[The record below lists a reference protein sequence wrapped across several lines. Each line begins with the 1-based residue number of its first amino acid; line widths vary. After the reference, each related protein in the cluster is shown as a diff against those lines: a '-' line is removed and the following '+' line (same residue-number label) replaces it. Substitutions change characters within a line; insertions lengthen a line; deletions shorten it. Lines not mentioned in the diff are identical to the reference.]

1 MKKKVLIFLGI
12 PVLLLSTACS
22 ARSKTV
28 DATTTLS
35 SPDAVV
41 ESFYSD
47 YLSYFEDPETGN
59 FRDPLSDRMYAN
71 RSYFTQELI
80 DEIDGVV
87 ASFSDMA
94 AYDPILCGQNIP
106 DFITFDTPY
115 VGAGSIMFMIED
127 SFEDH
132 YFFVHLKQESDG
144 WKIGTINC
152 DF

>member
-1 MKKKVLIFLGI
+1 MKKKVLIYLSIFI
-12 PVLLLSTACS
+12 LLLSVACS

-28 DATTTLS
+28 DAATVLS

-41 ESFYSD
+41 ENFYSD
-47 YLSYFEDPETGN
+47 YLSYFEDPETGD

-80 DEIDGVV
+80 DETDGIV
-87 ASFSDMA
+87 ASFSEGG

-132 YFFVHLKQESDG
+132 YFFVHLEKESDG
-144 WKIGTINC
+144 WKIDTINC